1 MKCEQY
7 NNAILDE
14 KVQLEEEYKLHIDRK
29 DKARVEKAL
38 DKAKALVLN
47 SDWHAVTADL
57 RAFYILLVVM
67 FPLCITHVKF
77 HFTILLC
84 IIRCL
89 ERASVYC

>member
-7 NNAILDE
+7 NNAIPDE

-29 DKARVEKAL
+29 DKARVDKAL

-57 RAFYILLVVM
+57 
-67 FPLCITHVKF
+67 
-77 HFTILLC
+77 
-84 IIRCL
+84 
-89 ERASVYC
+89 